1 MSVFLVPCAFRRG
14 DQCDLAPI
22 LEHTRS
28 VHSTGTHTQIPGAT
42 QLRPRDARRLPCVAL
57 GHTPIVGSSPVA
69 GDAAQRDTHQIPC
82 EAPTTGT
89 HTNFLCTQPRLHGGS
104 QTRTHIDFLESM
116 CVPVWR
122 CCRCASR
129 TAVPKRAVLCPEL
142 DLHVPQRK
150 FGGSAGPHQPSG
162 GGTDR

>member
-1 MSVFLVPCAFRRG
+1 VSVFLVPCAFRRG

-116 CVPVWR
+116 CVPCVALLSVCVPNGR
-122 CCRCASR
+122 PETCRVMSQTRLACPSTEVRRLCR
-129 TAVPKRAVLCPEL
+129 TP
-142 DLHVPQRK
+142 
-150 FGGSAGPHQPSG
+150 SAL
-162 GGTDR
+162 RRRY